1 MTTTVINIR
10 GIRDL
15 RGIELIDRTTVHGNP
30 FILGKHGN
38 RDQVCNSHE
47 TYFLERVENDLQY
60 RTYVLALKDCV
71 LGCWC
76 APLRCHGHT
85 IARWLDNGPRS

>member
-15 RGIELIDRTTVHGNP
+15 RGVQLIDRTTIHGNP

-38 RDQVCNSHE
+38 RDAVCDAHE
-47 TYFLERVENDLQY
+47 TYFMMRIAEDPVFRRLVLE
-60 RTYVLALKDCV
+60 LKDGV

-85 IARWLDNGPRS
+85 IARWLDHGSQG